1 MKVGEEMMKH
11 YCIIGTGVAAVNAAK
26 AIRDIDKESHISLF
40 GAETSL
46 PYNRIKLSKE
56 LFSDLRS
63 EKVLLKK
70 EKWYEAQNIR
80 IYPNTKIVRINTE
93 NQLLLTK
100 TGDTISYDKLL
111 ICTGAKNR
119 KLPVNGVKRRGVF
132 SIREMHEAEDFK
144 AFIEDKNSV
153 VNIGGGIQGL
163 ETVWSILKA
172 GKKVSI
178 VEVAPRLM
186 ARQLD
191 EKTSTLLKRKI
202 EEAGV
207 DIYLNASIK
216 EIVGDEQVNGIVLN
230 DQLISCDSVIY
241 SIGVVPNLDLV
252 EDTVIQTNRGIIV
265 NEKMETNIQD
275 VYAAGD
281 VTELNGEVEGLWT
294 RAMDQGKV
302 AGKNM
307 AAVPEV
313 YEKTTPFTVFNAFN
327 VTLFSI
333 GLVDETQCDTTIMD
347 EDGDE
352 TYTRIFIKD
361 EKIVGVISLEGIV
374 ASTPYKMAI
383 EHQVSL
389 NGISLDTVSVKE
401 LMSLVKERLSQPA

>member
-1 MKVGEEMMKH
+1 MMKH

-26 AIRDIDKESHISLF
+26 AIRDIDKEAQISLF
-40 GAETSL
+40 GAEKSL

-70 EKWYEAQNIR
+70 EKWYGLQNIR
-80 IYPNTKIVRINTE
+80 TYPNTKIVRIITE
-93 NQLLLTK
+93 DHMLLSE
-100 TGDTISYDKLL
+100 TGDMISYDKLL

-119 KLPVNGVKRRGVF
+119 RLPVNGVDRRGVF

-144 AFIEDKNSV
+144 AFIEDKTSV

-163 ETVWSILKA
+163 ETAWSILQA

-191 EKTSTLLKRKI
+191 EKTSKLLRRKI

-207 DIYLNASIK
+207 DIYLNASLK
-216 EIVGDEQVNGIVLN
+216 KIVGDDQVNGIVLD

-252 EDTVIQTNRGIIV
+252 EDTVIQSNRGIIV
-265 NEKMETNIQD
+265 NEKMETNIED

-281 VTELNGEVEGLWT
+281 VTELNGEVEGLWG

-302 AGKNM
+302 AGENM
-307 AAVPEV
+307 AAVLEV

-327 VTLFSI
+327 MSLFSI
-333 GLVDETQCDTTIMD
+333 GMVDEGLCDTTIMD
-347 EDGDE
+347 EDEDE
-352 TYTRIFIKD
+352 KYTRIFIKD

-383 EHQVSL
+383 EKKISL

-401 LMSLVKERLSQPA
+401 LMSFVKEKLLQPA

>member
-1 MKVGEEMMKH
+1 MMKH

-26 AIRDIDKESHISLF
+26 AIRDVDKESRISIF
-40 GAETSL
+40 GAEKSL

-63 EKVLLKK
+63 EKVLIKK
-70 EKWYEAQNIR
+70 EKWYETQNIR
-80 IYPNTKIVRINTE
+80 TYPNTKIVSINTVE
-93 NQLLLTK
+93 QQLLTE

-111 ICTGAKNR
+111 LCTGAKNR
-119 KLPVNGVKRRGVF
+119 RLPVNGVDRRGVF
-132 SIREMHEAEDFK
+132 TIREMHEAEDFK
-144 AFIEDKNSV
+144 AFSEDKASV

-163 ETVWSILKA
+163 ETAWSILQA

-191 EKTSTLLKRKI
+191 EKTSTLLKSKI

-216 EIVGDEQVNGIVLN
+216 EIFGHDQVEGIILN
-230 DQLISCDSVIY
+230 DQRVSCDSVIY

-252 EDTVIQTNRGIIV
+252 ENTPIQTNRGIIV
-265 NEKMETNIQD
+265 NERMETNLPN

-281 VTELNGEVEGLWT
+281 VTELNGEVEGLWG

-307 AAVPEV
+307 ASATEW
-313 YEKTTPFTVFNAFN
+313 YEKTTPFTVFNAFGLS
-327 VTLFSI
+327 LFSI
-333 GLVDETQCDTTIMD
+333 GVVDEGLCDTTIID
-347 EDGDE
+347 EDGADK
-352 TYTRIFIKD
+352 YTRIFIKE

-383 EHQVSL
+383 EKKTSL
-389 NGISLDTVSVKE
+389 NGISLDTVSVRE

>member
-1 MKVGEEMMKH
+1 MKH

-26 AIRDIDKESHISLF
+26 AIRDIDKEAQISLF
-40 GAETSL
+40 GAEKSL

-70 EKWYEAQNIR
+70 EKWYGMQNIR
-80 IYPNTKIVRINTE
+80 TYPNTKIVRIITE
-93 NQLLLTK
+93 DHMLLSE
-100 TGDTISYDKLL
+100 TGDMISYDKLL

-119 KLPVNGVKRRGVF
+119 RLPINGVDRRGVF

-144 AFIEDKNSV
+144 VFIEDKTSV

-163 ETVWSILKA
+163 ETAWSILQA

-191 EKTSTLLKRKI
+191 EKTSKLLRRKI

-216 EIVGDEQVNGIVLN
+216 EIVGDDKVNGIVLN

-252 EDTVIQTNRGIIV
+252 EDTVIQSNRGIIV
-265 NEKMETNIQD
+265 NEKMETNIED

-281 VTELNGEVEGLWT
+281 VTELNGEVEGLWG

-307 AAVPEV
+307 AAVHEM

-327 VTLFSI
+327 MSMFSI
-333 GLVDETQCDTTIMD
+333 GIVDEGLCDTTIMD
-347 EDGDE
+347 EDEDE
-352 TYTRIFIKD
+352 KYTRIFIKD

-383 EHQVSL
+383 EKKIPLS
-389 NGISLDTVSVKE
+389 GISLDTVSVKE
-401 LMSLVKERLSQPA
+401 LMSLVKEKLLQPA

>member
-1 MKVGEEMMKH
+1 MMKH

-26 AIRDIDKESHISLF
+26 AIRDIDKEAQISLF
-40 GAETSL
+40 GAEKSL

-70 EKWYEAQNIR
+70 EKWYGLQNIR
-80 IYPNTKIVRINTE
+80 TYPNTKIVRIITE
-93 NQLLLTK
+93 DHMLLSE
-100 TGDTISYDKLL
+100 TGDMISYDKLL

-119 KLPVNGVKRRGVF
+119 RLPVNGVDRRGVF

-144 AFIEDKNSV
+144 AFIEDKTSV

-163 ETVWSILKA
+163 ETAWSILQA

-191 EKTSTLLKRKI
+191 EKTSKLLRRKI

-207 DIYLNASIK
+207 DIYLNASLK
-216 EIVGDEQVNGIVLN
+216 KIVGDDQVNGIVLN

-252 EDTVIQTNRGIIV
+252 EDTVIQSNRGIIV
-265 NEKMETNIQD
+265 NEMMETNIED

-281 VTELNGEVEGLWT
+281 VTELNGEVEGLWG

-307 AAVPEV
+307 AAVHEV

-327 VTLFSI
+327 MSLFSI
-333 GLVDETQCDTTIMD
+333 GMVDEGLCDTTIMD
-347 EDGDE
+347 EDEDE
-352 TYTRIFIKD
+352 KYTRIFIKD

-383 EHQVSL
+383 EKKISL

-401 LMSLVKERLSQPA
+401 LMSFVKEKLLQPA

>member
-1 MKVGEEMMKH
+1 MMKH

-26 AIRDIDKESHISLF
+26 AIRDIDKEAQISLF
-40 GAETSL
+40 GAEKSL

-70 EKWYEAQNIR
+70 EKWYGMQNIR
-80 IYPNTKIVRINTE
+80 TYPNTKIVRIITE
-93 NQLLLTK
+93 DHMLLSE
-100 TGDTISYDKLL
+100 TGDMISYDKLL

-119 KLPVNGVKRRGVF
+119 RLPVNGVDRRGVF
-132 SIREMHEAEDFK
+132 SIREIHEAEDFK
-144 AFIEDKNSV
+144 AFIEDKTSV

-163 ETVWSILKA
+163 ETAWSILQA

-191 EKTSTLLKRKI
+191 EKTSKLLRRKI

-216 EIVGDEQVNGIVLN
+216 EIVGDDQVNGIVLN

-252 EDTVIQTNRGIIV
+252 EDTVIQSNRGIIV
-265 NEKMETNIQD
+265 NEKMETNIED

-281 VTELNGEVEGLWT
+281 VTELNGEVEGLWG

-307 AAVPEV
+307 AAVLEV

-327 VTLFSI
+327 MSLFSI
-333 GLVDETQCDTTIMD
+333 GMVDEGLCDTTIMD
-347 EDGDE
+347 EDEDE
-352 TYTRIFIKD
+352 KYTRIFIKD

-383 EHQVSL
+383 EKKIAL
-389 NGISLDTVSVKE
+389 NGISLETVSVKE
-401 LMSLVKERLSQPA
+401 LMSLVKEKLLQPA

>member
-1 MKVGEEMMKH
+1 MKT

-26 AIRDIDKESHISLF
+26 AIRDVDKEAQISLF
-40 GAETSL
+40 GAEKSL

-56 LFSDLRS
+56 LFTDLRS

-70 EKWYEAQNIR
+70 EKWYESQNIQT
-80 IYPNTKIVRINTE
+80 YPNTKIAKINTE
-93 NQLLLTK
+93 DQILLTE

-119 KLPVNGVKRRGVF
+119 SLPVNGVNRRGVF

-144 AFIEDKNSV
+144 AFIEDKTSV

-163 ETVWSILKA
+163 ETAWSILQA

-191 EKTSTLLKRKI
+191 EKTSKLLTRKI

-207 DIYLNASIK
+207 DVYLNASIK
-216 EIVGDEQVNGIVLN
+216 EIVGGDQVAGIVLN
-230 DQLISCDSVIY
+230 DQLISCGSVIY
-241 SIGVVPNLDLV
+241 SIGVVPNLGLV
-252 EDTVIQTNRGIIV
+252 EDTDIQTNRGIIV
-265 NEKMETNIQD
+265 NEKMETNIQN

-281 VTELNGEVEGLWT
+281 VTELNGEVEGLWG
-294 RAMDQGKV
+294 RAMDQGRV

-307 AAVPEV
+307 VAVNAV
-313 YEKTTPFTVFNAFN
+313 YEKTAPFTVFNAFHLS
-327 VTLFSI
+327 LFSI
-333 GLVDETQCDTTIMD
+333 GLVDEGLCDTTIID

-352 TYTRIFIKD
+352 KYTRIFIKD

-374 ASTPYKMAI
+374 ASTLYKTAI
-383 EHQVSL
+383 ENKISL
-389 NGISLDTVSVKE
+389 NGIPLDTVSVKE

>member
-1 MKVGEEMMKH
+1 MMKH

-26 AIRDIDKESHISLF
+26 AIRDIDKEAQISLF
-40 GAETSL
+40 GAEKSL

-70 EKWYEAQNIR
+70 EKWYGMQNIR
-80 IYPNTKIVRINTE
+80 TYPNTKIVRIITE
-93 NQLLLTK
+93 DHMLLSE
-100 TGDTISYDKLL
+100 TGDMISYDKLL

-119 KLPVNGVKRRGVF
+119 RLPVNGVDRRGVF
-132 SIREMHEAEDFK
+132 SIREIHEAEDFK
-144 AFIEDKNSV
+144 AFIEDKTSV

-163 ETVWSILKA
+163 ETAWSILQA

-191 EKTSTLLKRKI
+191 EKTSKLLRRKI

-216 EIVGDEQVNGIVLN
+216 EIVGDDKVNGIVLN

-252 EDTVIQTNRGIIV
+252 EDTVIQSNRGIIV
-265 NEKMETNIQD
+265 NEKMETNIED

-281 VTELNGEVEGLWT
+281 VTELNGEVEGLWG

-307 AAVPEV
+307 AAVHEV

-327 VTLFSI
+327 MSLFSI
-333 GLVDETQCDTTIMD
+333 GMVDEGLCDTTIMD
-347 EDGDE
+347 EDEDE
-352 TYTRIFIKD
+352 KYTRIFIKD

-383 EHQVSL
+383 EKKISL

-401 LMSLVKERLSQPA
+401 LMSFVKEKLLQPA